1 MTKALVEGAKNDSV
15 FLTIL
20 TGVGKA
26 YSSGTD
32 LFDSSVID
40 IEDRLIAT
48 R

>member
-1 MTKALVEGAKNDSV
+1 VTKALVEGAKNDSV

-20 TGVGKA
+20 TGMGKA

-32 LFDSSVID
+32 LFDGSVID
-40 IEDRLIAT
+40 MEDRLIAT

>member
-1 MTKALVEGAKNDSV
+1 VTKALIEGAKNDSV

-32 LFDSSVID
+32 LFDRSIID

>member
-1 MTKALVEGAKNDSV
+1 MTRALAEGAKNDSV

-20 TGVGKA
+20 TGIGKA

-32 LFDSSVID
+32 LFDSNVID
-40 IEDRLIAT
+40 IEDRLNAT